1 VGAASDCTPSHP
13 DFFDKLYFIES
24 IDRMEFEDINQ
35 FREEARKYMN
45 GKFYDVVSIDGIFE
59 NE

>member
-1 VGAASDCTPSHP
+1 
-13 DFFDKLYFIES
+13 
-24 IDRMEFEDINQ
+24 MEFEDINQ